1 MAMESRD
8 WIMLAIGLGI
18 GALVFSALGRQA
30 IATGVGVTK
39 TEAERLLRKI
49 EKKAK
54 ERAKK

>member
-18 GALVFSALGRQA
+18 GALVFSELGRQT
-30 IATGVGVTK
+30 IKTGVGVTK

-49 EKKAK
+49 EKRAK